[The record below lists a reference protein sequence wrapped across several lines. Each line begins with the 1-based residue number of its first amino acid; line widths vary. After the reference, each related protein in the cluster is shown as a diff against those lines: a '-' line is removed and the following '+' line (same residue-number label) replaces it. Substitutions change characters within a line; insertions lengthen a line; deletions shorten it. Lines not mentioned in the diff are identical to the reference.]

1 MITDITIK
9 VRADLQE
16 EAFGSMENAKE
27 YVDTEPGKYFH
38 VIITAKFSQDFE
50 GKLKLEISHK
60 RSGFM
65 TYEIVNNPPKGMLAQ
80 LGPDDIMCFG
90 SPDIRISRLIGQN
103 YRPPLVHGDYVDVKL
118 YLDNKEIESKSFAI
132 RGSFS

>member
-16 EAFGSMENAKE
+16 EAFGSMENTKE

-38 VIITAKFSQDFE
+38 VIITAKFTRDFE
-50 GKLKLEISHK
+50 GKLRLEISHK

-90 SPDIRISRLIGQN
+90 SPGIRISRLIGQN
-103 YRPPLVHGDYVDVKL
+103 YRPPLVHGEYVDVKL

-132 RGSFS
+132 RGTFS

>member
-1 MITDITIK
+1 MITDINIK

-16 EAFGSMENAKE
+16 EAFGTMENAQE

-38 VIITAKFSQDFE
+38 VIITAKFPRDFE
-50 GKLKLEISHK
+50 GKLK
-60 RSGFM
+60 
-65 TYEIVNNPPKGMLAQ
+65 YVNVNNPPKGILAQ
-80 LGPDDIMCFG
+80 LKPDDIMCFG
-90 SPDIRISRLIGQN
+90 SPEIRISRLLGQN
-103 YRPPLVHGDYVDVKL
+103 YRPPLVQRDYVDVKL

>member
-1 MITDITIK
+1 MITDINIK

-16 EAFGSMENAKE
+16 EAFGTMENAQE

-38 VIITAKFSQDFE
+38 VIITAKFTRDFE
-50 GKLKLEISHK
+50 GKLRFEISHK

-65 TYEIVNNPPKGMLAQ
+65 KYVNVNNPPEGMLAQ
-80 LGPDDIMCFG
+80 LEPDDIMCFG
-90 SPDIRISRLIGQN
+90 SPGIRISRLLGQN
-103 YRPPLVHGDYVDVKL
+103 YRPPLVQRDYVDVKL
-118 YLDNKEIESKSFAI
+118 YLDNKEVESKSFAI

>member
-16 EAFGSMENAKE
+16 EAFGSMENTKE

-50 GKLKLEISHK
+50 GKLRLEISHK

-80 LGPDDIMCFG
+80 LGPDDIMSEFC
-90 SPDIRISRLIGQN
+90 
-103 YRPPLVHGDYVDVKL
+103 KL
-118 YLDNKEIESKSFAI
+118 LY
-132 RGSFS
+132 

>member
-16 EAFGSMENAKE
+16 EAFGSMENTKE
-27 YVDTEPGKYFH
+27 YVDTEPGKYLH
-38 VIITAKFSQDFE
+38 VIITAKFSQDLE
-50 GKLKLEISHK
+50 GKLRLELSHK

-90 SPDIRISRLIGQN
+90 SPGIRISRLIGQN

>member
-16 EAFGSMENAKE
+16 EAFGSMENTKE

-38 VIITAKFSQDFE
+38 VIITAKFPRDFE
-50 GKLKLEISHK
+50 GKLRLEISHK

-90 SPDIRISRLIGQN
+90 SPGIRISRLIGQN

>member
-16 EAFGSMENAKE
+16 EAFGSMENTKE

-50 GKLKLEISHK
+50 WKLRLEISHK

-90 SPDIRISRLIGQN
+90 SPGIRISRLLGQN
-103 YRPPLVHGDYVDVKL
+103 YRPPLVQRDYVDVKL

>member
-16 EAFGSMENAKE
+16 DAFGSMENTKE

-50 GKLKLEISHK
+50 GKLRLEISHK

-90 SPDIRISRLIGQN
+90 SPGIRISRLIGQN
-103 YRPPLVHGDYVDVKL
+103 YRPPLVHGDYDDVKL

>member
-16 EAFGSMENAKE
+16 EAFGSMENTKE

-50 GKLKLEISHK
+50 GKLRLEISHK

-65 TYEIVNNPPKGMLAQ
+65 KYVNVNNPPKGRLAQ
-80 LGPDDIMCFG
+80 LEPDDIMCFG
-90 SPDIRISRLIGQN
+90 
-103 YRPPLVHGDYVDVKL
+103 
-118 YLDNKEIESKSFAI
+118 
-132 RGSFS
+132 

>member
-16 EAFGSMENAKE
+16 EAFGSMENTKE

-50 GKLKLEISHK
+50 GKLRLEISHK

-80 LGPDDIMCFG
+80 LGPDDIMCFV
-90 SPDIRISRLIGQN
+90 SPGIRISRLIGQN

>member
-16 EAFGSMENAKE
+16 EAFGSMENTKE

-38 VIITAKFSQDFE
+38 VIITAKFTRDFE
-50 GKLKLEISHK
+50 GKLRFEISHK

-65 TYEIVNNPPKGMLAQ
+65 KYVNVNKPPKGMIAQ
-80 LGPDDIMCFG
+80 LEPDHIMCFG
-90 SPDIRISRLIGQN
+90 APGIRISRLIGQN

>member
-16 EAFGSMENAKE
+16 EAFGSMENTKE

-38 VIITAKFSQDFE
+38 VIITAKFPLDFE
-50 GKLKLEISHK
+50 GKLRLEISHK

-80 LGPDDIMCFG
+80 LRPDDIMCFG
-90 SPDIRISRLIGQN
+90 SPGIRISRLIGQN

>member
-50 GKLKLEISHK
+50 GKLRLEISHK

-90 SPDIRISRLIGQN
+90 SPGIRISRLIGQN
-103 YRPPLVHGDYVDVKL
+103 YRPSLVHGDYVDVKL